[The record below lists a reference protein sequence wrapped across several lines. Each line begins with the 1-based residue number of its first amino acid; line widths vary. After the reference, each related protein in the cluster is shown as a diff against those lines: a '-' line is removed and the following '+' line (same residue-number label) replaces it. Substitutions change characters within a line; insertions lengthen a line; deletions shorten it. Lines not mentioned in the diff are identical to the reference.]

1 MSEQFSGEYRERFSI
16 LSTTNVSDAM
26 DALGIHGATYG
37 IRPMWHTMEKVL
49 GPAVTLKMTA
59 AGQTKGK
66 HHLGVKA
73 IDAAEPGDVIVVDNG
88 GRIDTSCW
96 GGVLATGAKQKGISG
111 VVIDGA
117 CRDLD
122 DCVELNFPVYARGT
136 VVATARGRVQEEA
149 TNVMIQFGGVQV
161 RPGDIIMGDKSG
173 VVVVPAE
180 YVKEVLE
187 KAEQLYQKEEGMIA
201 EILAGNSMTEVDTK
215 FNYEKM
221 LK

>member
-1 MSEQFSGEYRERFSI
+1 MNSFDEKYRARFEK

-26 DALGIHGATYG
+26 DALGVRGSTYG
-37 IRPMWHTMEKVL
+37 IRPMWHTMGKVL

-59 AGQTKGK
+59 AGLTKGK

-73 IDAAEPGDVIVVDNG
+73 IDAAEAGDVIIVDNG
-88 GRIDTSCW
+88 GRLDTSCW
-96 GGVLATGAKQKGISG
+96 GGVLANGAKKKGISG

-122 DCVELNFPVYARGT
+122 DCVEVGFPVYARGT

-149 TNVMIQFGGVQV
+149 TNVLIQFGGVQV
-161 RPGDIIMGDKSG
+161 RPGDIVMGDKSG
-173 VVVVPAE
+173 VVVVPIEKLDA
-180 YVKEVLE
+180 VLE
-187 KAEQLYQKEEGMIA
+187 KAEQLFQKEEAMVA
-201 EILAGNSMTEVDTK
+201 EILSGKSMIEVDEE
-215 FNYEKM
+215 FNYEQM

>member
-1 MSEQFSGEYRERFSI
+1 MSNFDAERRRRFEA

-26 DALGIHGATYG
+26 DALGIRGATYG
-37 IRPMWHTMEKVL
+37 IRPMWHTMDRVL

-59 AGQTKGK
+59 AGETKGK
-66 HHLGVKA
+66 YHLGVKA
-73 IDAAEPGDVIVVDNG
+73 IDAAQAGDVIVVDNG

-96 GGVLATGAKQKGISG
+96 GGVLATGAKTKGVSG

-122 DCVELNFPVYARGT
+122 ECVEVGFSVYARGT

-149 TNVMIQFGGVQV
+149 TNVMVQFGGVQV
-161 RPGDIIMGDKSG
+161 RPGDIVMGDKSG

-180 YVKEVLE
+180 RVDEVLA
-187 KAEQLYQKEEGMIA
+187 KAEALFQKEEAMVAMIR
-201 EILAGNSMTEVDTK
+201 EGSTMTEMDDA
-215 FNYEKM
+215 FQYEKM

>member
-1 MSEQFSGEYRERFSI
+1 MERFTEEYRARFAA

-66 HHLGVKA
+66 YHLGVRA

-96 GGVLATGAKQKGISG
+96 GGVLATGASVKGISG

-122 DCVELNFPVYARGT
+122 ECIEMGFPVYARAT
-136 VVATARGRVQEEA
+136 ICATARGRVMEEA
-149 TNVMIQFGGVQV
+149 TNVMVSFHGVQV
-161 RPGDIIMGDKSG
+161 RPGDIVMGDITGVVFIPQERLEDVVAKAETLLEKEEAMCCDIKSG
-173 VVVVPAE
+173 
-180 YVKEVLE
+180 
-187 KAEQLYQKEEGMIA
+187 M
-201 EILAGNSMTEVDTK
+201 SMMEVDK
-215 FNYEKM
+215 KYNYENM

>member
-1 MSEQFSGEYRERFSI
+1 MTAFTEEYRRRFEA

-37 IRPMWHTMEKVL
+37 IRPMWHTMGKVL

-59 AGQTKGK
+59 AGQTKGE
-66 HHLGVKA
+66 HHLGVRA
-73 IDAAEPGDVIVVDNG
+73 IDAASPGDVIVVDNG
-88 GRIDTSCW
+88 GRLDTSCW
-96 GGVLATGAKQKGISG
+96 GGVLATGASVKGLSG

-136 VVATARGRVQEEA
+136 VVATARGRVQEES
-149 TNVMIQFGGVQV
+149 TNTMIQCGGVQV
-161 RPGDIIMGDKSG
+161 RPGDIVMGDKSG
-173 VVVVPAE
+173 VVVVPVE
-180 YVKEVLE
+180 WVDQVLE
-187 KAEQLYQKEEGMIA
+187 KAEQLFQKEEAMVAQIRSGHPM
-201 EILAGNSMTEVDTK
+201 LEVDGA
-215 FNYEKM
+215 FHYEQM

>member
-1 MSEQFSGEYRERFSI
+1 MSNFDAERRRRFEA

-26 DALGIHGATYG
+26 AALGIRGATYG
-37 IRPMWHTMEKVL
+37 IRPMWHTMDRVL

-59 AGQTKGK
+59 AGETKGK
-66 HHLGVKA
+66 YHLGVKA
-73 IDAAEPGDVIVVDNG
+73 IDAAQSGDVIVVDNG

-96 GGVLATGAKQKGISG
+96 GGVLATGAKLKGISG

-122 DCVELNFPVYARGT
+122 ECVEVGFSVYARGT
-136 VVATARGRVQEEA
+136 VVAPARGRVQEEA
-149 TNVMIQFGGVQV
+149 TNVMVQFGGVQV

-180 YVKEVLE
+180 RVEEVLE
-187 KAEQLYQKEEGMIA
+187 KAESLFQKEEAMVAMIR
-201 EILAGNSMTEVDTK
+201 EGKTMTEMDDA
-215 FNYEKM
+215 FQYEKM

>member
-1 MSEQFSGEYRERFSI
+1 MSNFDAERRRRFEA

-26 DALGIHGATYG
+26 DALGIRGATYG
-37 IRPMWHTMEKVL
+37 IRPMWYTMDRVL

-59 AGQTKGK
+59 AGETKGK
-66 HHLGVKA
+66 YHLGVKA
-73 IDAAEPGDVIVVDNG
+73 IDAARSGDVIVVDNG

-96 GGVLATGAKQKGISG
+96 GGVLATGAKLKGISG

-122 DCVELNFPVYARGT
+122 ECVEVGFSVYARGT

-149 TNVMIQFGGVQV
+149 TNVMVQFGGVQV

-180 YVKEVLE
+180 RVDEVLE
-187 KAEQLYQKEEGMIA
+187 KAESLFQKEEAMVAMIR
-201 EILAGNSMTEVDTK
+201 EGKTMTEMDDA
-215 FNYEKM
+215 FQYEKM

>member
-1 MSEQFSGEYRERFSI
+1 MERFTEEYRARFAA

-66 HHLGVKA
+66 YHLGVRA

-96 GGVLATGAKQKGISG
+96 GGVLATGASVKGISG

-122 DCVELNFPVYARGT
+122 DCVELNFPVLR
-136 VVATARGRVQEEA
+136 
-149 TNVMIQFGGVQV
+149 
-161 RPGDIIMGDKSG
+161 
-173 VVVVPAE
+173 PAE
-180 YVKEVLE
+180 PWWPRPADGSRRRPRTSWSSSAAFRSAPETLSW
-187 KAEQLYQKEEGMIA
+187 AIRA
-201 EILAGNSMTEVDTK
+201 AW
-215 FNYEKM
+215 
-221 LK
+221 

>member
-1 MSEQFSGEYRERFSI
+1 MSNFDAERRRRFEA

-26 DALGIHGATYG
+26 DALGIRGATYG
-37 IRPMWHTMEKVL
+37 IRPMWHTMDRVL

-59 AGQTKGK
+59 AGETKGK
-66 HHLGVKA
+66 YHLGVKA
-73 IDAAEPGDVIVVDNG
+73 IDAARSGDVIVVDNG

-96 GGVLATGAKQKGISG
+96 GGVLATGAKLKGISG

-122 DCVELNFPVYARGT
+122 ECVEVVFSVYARGT

-149 TNVMIQFGGVQV
+149 TNVMVQFGGVQV

-180 YVKEVLE
+180 RVEEVLE
-187 KAEQLYQKEEGMIA
+187 KAESLFQKEEAMVAMIR
-201 EILAGNSMTEVDTK
+201 EGKTMTEMDDA
-215 FNYEKM
+215 FQYEKM

>member
-1 MSEQFSGEYRERFSI
+1 MSNFDAERRRRFEA

-26 DALGIHGATYG
+26 DALGIRGATYG
-37 IRPMWHTMEKVL
+37 IRPMWHTMDRVL

-59 AGQTKGK
+59 AGETKGK
-66 HHLGVKA
+66 YHLGVKA
-73 IDAAEPGDVIVVDNG
+73 IDAAQSGDVIVVDNG

-96 GGVLATGAKQKGISG
+96 GGVLATGAKLKGISG

-122 DCVELNFPVYARGT
+122 ECVEVGFSVYARGT

-149 TNVMIQFGGVQV
+149 TNVMVQFGGVQV

-180 YVKEVLE
+180 RVDEVLE
-187 KAEQLYQKEEGMIA
+187 KAESLFQKEEAMVAMIR
-201 EILAGNSMTEVDTK
+201 ECKTMTEMDDA
-215 FNYEKM
+215 FQYEKM

>member
-1 MSEQFSGEYRERFSI
+1 MSNFDAERRRRFEA

-26 DALGIHGATYG
+26 DALGIRGATYG
-37 IRPMWHTMEKVL
+37 IRPMWHTMDRVL

-59 AGQTKGK
+59 AGETKGK
-66 HHLGVKA
+66 YHLGVKA
-73 IDAAEPGDVIVVDNG
+73 IDAAQSGDVIVVDNG

-96 GGVLATGAKQKGISG
+96 GGVLATGAKLKGISG

-122 DCVELNFPVYARGT
+122 ECVEVGFSVYARGT

-149 TNVMIQFGGVQV
+149 TNVMVQFGGVQV

-180 YVKEVLE
+180 RVDEVLA
-187 KAEQLYQKEEGMIA
+187 KAEALFQKEEAMVAMIR
-201 EILAGNSMTEVDTK
+201 EGRTMTEMDDA
-215 FNYEKM
+215 FQYEKM

>member
-1 MSEQFSGEYRERFSI
+1 MSNFDAERRRRFEA

-26 DALGIHGATYG
+26 DALGIRGATYG
-37 IRPMWHTMEKVL
+37 IRPMWHTMDRVL

-59 AGQTKGK
+59 AGETKGK
-66 HHLGVKA
+66 YHLGVKA
-73 IDAAEPGDVIVVDNG
+73 IDAAQSGDVIVVDNG

-96 GGVLATGAKQKGISG
+96 GGVLATGAKLKGISG

-122 DCVELNFPVYARGT
+122 ECVEVGFSVYARGT

-149 TNVMIQFGGVQV
+149 TNVMVQFGGVQV

-180 YVKEVLE
+180 RVEEVLE
-187 KAEQLYQKEEGMIA
+187 KAESLFQKEEAMVAMIR
-201 EILAGNSMTEVDTK
+201 EGKTMTEMDDA
-215 FNYEKM
+215 FQYEKM

>member
-1 MSEQFSGEYRERFSI
+1 MIWNGLRKNTGRASRRSRRQMFP
-16 LSTTNVSDAM
+16 TPM

-66 HHLGVKA
+66 YHLGVRA

-96 GGVLATGAKQKGISG
+96 GGVLATGASVKGISG

-122 DCVELNFPVYARGT
+122 DCVELNFPVYA
-136 VVATARGRVQEEA
+136 AEPWWP
-149 TNVMIQFGGVQV
+149 
-161 RPGDIIMGDKSG
+161 RPADGSRRRPRTSWSSSAAFRSAPETLSWAIR
-173 VVVVPAE
+173 A
-180 YVKEVLE
+180 
-187 KAEQLYQKEEGMIA
+187 AW
-201 EILAGNSMTEVDTK
+201 
-215 FNYEKM
+215 
-221 LK
+221 

>member
-1 MSEQFSGEYRERFSI
+1 MSNFDAERRRRFEA

-26 DALGIHGATYG
+26 DALGIRGATYG
-37 IRPMWHTMEKVL
+37 IRPMWHTMDRVL

-59 AGQTKGK
+59 AGETKGK
-66 HHLGVKA
+66 YHLGVKA
-73 IDAAEPGDVIVVDNG
+73 IDAAQSGDVIVVDNG

-96 GGVLATGAKQKGISG
+96 GGVLATGAKLKGISG

-122 DCVELNFPVYARGT
+122 ECVEVGFSVYARGT

-149 TNVMIQFGGVQV
+149 TNVMVQFGGVQV

-173 VVVVPAE
+173 VVVVPVE
-180 YVKEVLE
+180 RVDEVLE
-187 KAEQLYQKEEGMIA
+187 KAESLFQKEEAMVAMIR
-201 EILAGNSMTEVDTK
+201 EGKTMTEMDDA
-215 FNYEKM
+215 FQYEKM